1 MLWVT
6 RAVEV
11 SPAEVVTRIAGFCS
25 TFLDCLAEWGF
36 GRMRGMRIC
45 MDYQPAVAQCAG
57 IGRYTRVLASEM
69 ARLLSREDTLSLFYC
84 DFRRKSNALEIAG
97 AETVAFRALP
107 GAVMQK
113 LWHYAGFP
121 PFNWIAGDADVYH
134 FTNFTTKPL
143 TQGKSV
149 VSVHDMS
156 FERFPQFAEKRNLSY
171 LRAGIRR
178 SVQSADAIITI
189 SEFSKGEIET
199 LLPES
204 RGKVSVTHLGI
215 GSEFS
220 IASRE
225 EVETVK
231 KRFGLTRPYLMTVGT
246 IEPRKNLEFLV
257 DVFEKVAGQGIDLVI
272 AGAPG
277 WKCEAILKR
286 FENTKYKDQL
296 HYLRFIPD
304 GCLPCLYSAASLFV
318 IPSHYEGF
326 GFAPLE
332 AMACGTPVLSSSG
345 GSLPE
350 VLGNAACILDTFEVD
365 AWAHEVVGIIQNP
378 VRSAEM
384 VQRGI
389 LCVSRYSW
397 HHTAVQTLDVY
408 KKVLGL

>member
-1 MLWVT
+1 MQ
-6 RAVEV
+6 
-11 SPAEVVTRIAGFCS
+11 
-25 TFLDCLAEWGF
+25 
-36 GRMRGMRIC
+36 GMRIC

-69 ARLLSREDTLSLFYC
+69 ARLLSADDTLSLFYC

-97 AETVAFRALP
+97 AETVAFRAIP
-107 GAVMQK
+107 GAAMQK

-121 PFNWIAGDADVYH
+121 PFNWIAGDADIYH

-143 TQGKSV
+143 THGKSV

-156 FERFPQFAEKRNLSY
+156 FERFPQFAEKRNLKY
-171 LRAGIRR
+171 LRSGIRR
-178 SVQSADAIITI
+178 TVRSADAIITI
-189 SEFSKGEIET
+189 SEFSKREIET

-204 RGKVSVTHLGI
+204 RGKVQVTYLGI
-215 GSEFS
+215 GPEFS
-220 IASRE
+220 VASRE
-225 EVETVK
+225 DVEKVK
-231 KRFGLTRPYLMTVGT
+231 ERFGLKRPYMMTVGT

-257 DVFEKVAGQGIDLVI
+257 DVFEKLAGQGIDLVI

-277 WKCEAILKR
+277 WKCEPILKR

-296 HYLRFIPD
+296 HYLKFIPD

-326 GFAPLE
+326 GFSPLE

-350 VLGNAACILDTFEVD
+350 VLGSAACIMESFDAD
-365 AWAHEVVGIIQNP
+365 AWAHEAVGIMNDP
-378 VRSAEM
+378 MRSSEM
-384 VQRGI
+384 IQRGI
-389 LCVSRYSW
+389 LCASRYSW
-397 HHTAVQTLDVY
+397 HHTAAQTMAVY
-408 KKVLGL
+408 KKVVEQ